1 MENQNA
7 PLCTNGMQCTAGCP
21 CAGKDGICHCPS
33 KMRMQRALRSSKI
46 KVTKKAM
53 AKAIAFFI
61 LIYQT
66 LSKYSYL
73 PVEPV
78 GVRHEQ

>member
-1 MENQNA
+1 
-7 PLCTNGMQCTAGCP
+7 
-21 CAGKDGICHCPS
+21 
-33 KMRMQRALRSSKI
+33 MRMQRALRSSKI

-66 LSKYSYL
+66 LSKSSYL
-73 PVEPV
+73 LVEPV
-78 GVRHEQ
+78 VIHREQ

>member
-1 MENQNA
+1 
-7 PLCTNGMQCTAGCP
+7 
-21 CAGKDGICHCPS
+21 
-33 KMRMQRALRSSKI
+33 MRMQRALRSSKI